1 MPAPYVGLFAPM
13 KPPGAPWRDGQE
25 QPSIW
30 VRLRVRWK
38 RRELDEALARGANP
52 VTTEE
57 LALRAEQLSE
67 PATRARL
74 AAWYENLFR
83 LAAGGSGPGATTAM
97 VVAPFD
103 AHRVATNQPVLA
115 ALAETLRGPGPH
127 DVRGLAMAS
136 NLLEDAKGPLYAR
149 TRVDELEPA
158 VRRAIAALEPANQ
171 MGEKAHWP
179 RPVPG

>member
-1 MPAPYVGLFAPM
+1 MPAPYLGLFAPM
-13 KPPGAPWRDGQE
+13 KPPGDPWGDGDV

-38 RRELDEALARGANP
+38 RRELDAALAHGANP

-57 LALRAEQLSE
+57 LALRAEQLQD

-74 AAWYENLFR
+74 AAHYENLFR
-83 LAAGGSGPGATTAM
+83 LATEGPGPGATTAV

-103 AHRVATNQPVLA
+103 ARRVAADRPVLA

-127 DVRGLAMAS
+127 EVRGLAMAS
-136 NLLEDAKGPLYAR
+136 NLLEDAEGPLYAR
-149 TRVDELEPA
+149 SSVDELEPA
-158 VRRAIAALEPANQ
+158 VRRAIAALEPTSEMA
-171 MGEKAHWP
+171 EVARYP
-179 RPVPG
+179 APS

>member
-1 MPAPYVGLFAPM
+1 MSTPYVGLFAPM
-13 KPPGAPWRDGQE
+13 KPPGVPRPDSE
-25 QPSIW
+25 DQPSIW

-57 LALRAEQLSE
+57 LALRAEQLLE

-83 LAAGGSGPGATTAM
+83 LAADGPGPGATTAM

-115 ALAETLRGPGPH
+115 ALAERLRSPGPL

-136 NLLEDAKGPLYAR
+136 NLLEDSNGPLYAR
-149 TRVDELEPA
+149 TRVDELEQA
-158 VRRAIAALEPANQ
+158 VRRTIAALEPARQ
-171 MGEKAHWP
+171 MGERAHWP
-179 RPVPG
+179 RPILR

>member
-1 MPAPYVGLFAPM
+1 M
-13 KPPGAPWRDGQE
+13 
-25 QPSIW
+25 
-30 VRLRVRWK
+30 RVRRK

-52 VTTEE
+52 VRAEE

-83 LAAGGSGPGATTAM
+83 LAAEGPGPGATTAM

-103 AHRVATNQPVLA
+103 ARRVATNQPVLA
-115 ALAETLRGPGPH
+115 ALAERLRGPGPH

-136 NLLEDAKGPLYAR
+136 NLLEDSNGPLYAR

-158 VRRAIAALEPANQ
+158 VLRTIAALEPASKWGN
-171 MGEKAHWP
+171 GP
-179 RPVPG
+179 IGPGPFLGDPSSTVTSPSRE